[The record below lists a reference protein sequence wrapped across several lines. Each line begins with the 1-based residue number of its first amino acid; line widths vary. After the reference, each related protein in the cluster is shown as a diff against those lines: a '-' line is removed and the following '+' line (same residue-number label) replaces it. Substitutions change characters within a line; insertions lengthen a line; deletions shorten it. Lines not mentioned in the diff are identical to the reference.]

1 MAEGVVSARMDTLAR
16 SMSGLIDFLD
26 DPVMQGVSDPD
37 AADFVFGNP
46 HDDVLPEFWQALQR
60 WSEPKSKDWFAYKLN
75 EQESTQVVAGY
86 LTQARDRPW
95 PAERVLMT
103 NGAFAGLAVSLN
115 ALVDAG
121 DEVIYTRP
129 PWFFYEALV
138 RSVGAQPVEVEPAAD
153 FNLDLD
159 SIAAGMTDRTRAII
173 VNSPN
178 NPTGRIYPAA
188 VLEQLAQI
196 LREGSARTG
205 RPIYLLSDEAYNRIL
220 FDGRRFPSPT
230 DHYDHSL
237 LLYTYG
243 KTLLTP
249 GQRLGYIALSPAMP
263 DAGQVYESL
272 FLAQTLCGWA
282 FPSALMQHALADI
295 QKLSID
301 VDTLE
306 RRRDRMVAGLKEA
319 GYETNLPEGTFYL
332 LVKSPTPADAA
343 FCRRLAEKGVFVL
356 PGQAFGMPGYFRIS
370 LTGNDRMID
379 KALPVFA
386 EVFASAAAT

>member
-1 MAEGVVSARMDTLAR
+1 MAEGVVSARMDALAG
-16 SMSGLIDFLD
+16 SMSGLMDFLD

-60 WSEPKSKDWFAYKLN
+60 WSKPKSKDWFAYKLN
-75 EQESTQVVAGY
+75 EQEATQVVAGY

-138 RSVGAQPVEVEPAAD
+138 RSVGAQPVEIEPAAD

-159 SIAAGMTDRTRAII
+159 SVAAGLTDKTRAII
-173 VNSPN
+173 INSPN
-178 NPTGRIYPAA
+178 NPTGRIYPAG
-188 VLEQLAQI
+188 VLERLSQI
-196 LREGSARTG
+196 LREGSARAG

-249 GQRLGYIALSPAMP
+249 GQRLGYIALSPEML
-263 DAGQVYESL
+263 DAEQVYESL

-301 VDTLE
+301 VDNLE
-306 RRRDRMVAGLKEA
+306 RKRDRMITGLREA
-319 GYETNLPEGTFYL
+319 GYGTNLPEGTFYL
-332 LVKSPTPADAA
+332 LVKSPTPDDAA
-343 FCRRLAEKGVFVL
+343 FCRRLAKKGVFVL

-370 LTGNDRMID
+370 LTASEKMID

-386 EVFASAAAT
+386 EVTSTAAT